1 MNGFLLPLIKY
12 NEDKLRTELTMFWQ
26 IEEKPP
32 ATILRFTIDTLN
44 TTNSADVKTEFLGLM
59 ADGEKN
65 LVVDLSGIKKIDS
78 SGIGALLFGKRQAA
92 SQNGA
97 FILISVSPVVMKL
110 LKIGMLDR
118 VFDIYDSEEDA
129 VRAL

>member
-1 MNGFLLPLIKY
+1 
-12 NEDKLRTELTMFWQ
+12 MFWD

-32 ATILRFTIDTLN
+32 ATILRFTVDALN

-59 ADGEKN
+59 ADGETH
-65 LVVDLSGIKKIDS
+65 LVVNLGRIEKIDS

-92 SQNGA
+92 SQNGSFDLVA
-97 FILISVSPVVMKL
+97 VSPVVMKL

-118 VFDIYDSEEDA
+118 VFNIYESEEDA
-129 VRAL
+129 LKAL